1 MGCGGSSPVQDAY
14 ESPPTAAAKSAPSPA
29 APAAPA
35 AAAAPAADE
44 SPRGI
49 LWASGQYGKERRNS
63 DASVARG
70 GIKFGETPSNGISI
84 IQGVPVMKARL
95 VEASEEMDGPGGPGV
110 MSNGNP
116 RLVKLTLTAI
126 EAAPEAAE
134 PAAADDDDAAAA
146 APAPAPAAATAAAPP
161 ADEKPRPSEI
171 KRKDLTAGLLDELMG
186 EAVET
191 EAARNS
197 ETG

>member
-63 DASVARG
+63 DASVKRG
-70 GIKFGETPSNGISI
+70 GIKFGEGTNGSGISI

-134 PAAADDDDAAAA
+134 PAAAADDDA
-146 APAPAPAAATAAAPP
+146 APAPAPAAATETAPP

-191 EAARNS
+191 EAARSS

>member
-1 MGCGGSSPVQDAY
+1 MQDAY

-63 DASVARG
+63 DASVKRG
-70 GIKFGETPSNGISI
+70 GIKFGEGTNGSGISI

-134 PAAADDDDAAAA
+134 PAAAADDDAAA
-146 APAPAPAAATAAAPP
+146 APAPAPAAATAPP

>member
-14 ESPPTAAAKSAPSPA
+14 ESPPTAAQKAAPSPA

-63 DASVARG
+63 DASVKRG
-70 GIKFGETPSNGISI
+70 GIKFGEGTNGSGISI

-126 EAAPEAAE
+126 EAAPVAAE
-134 PAAADDDDAAAA
+134 PAAAADDDA
-146 APAPAPAAATAAAPP
+146 APAPAPAAETAPP

-191 EAARNS
+191 EAARSS

>member
-1 MGCGGSSPVQDAY
+1 MYKRQAR
-14 ESPPTAAAKSAPSPA
+14 T
-29 APAAPA
+29 
-35 AAAAPAADE
+35 
-44 SPRGI
+44 PRGI

-134 PAAADDDDAAAA
+134 PAAAADDDAA
-146 APAPAPAAATAAAPP
+146 APAPAPAADTAPP

>member
-63 DASVARG
+63 DASVKRG
-70 GIKFGETPSNGISI
+70 GIKFGEGTNGSGISI

-95 VEASEEMDGPGGPGV
+95 VEASEEMDGPGGPGI

-134 PAAADDDDAAAA
+134 PAAAADDDAAA
-146 APAPAPAAATAAAPP
+146 APAPAAETAPL

>member
-44 SPRGI
+44 SPRGN

-63 DASVARG
+63 DASVKRG
-70 GIKFGETPSNGISI
+70 GIKFGEGTNGSGISI

-134 PAAADDDDAAAA
+134 PAAADDDAAA
-146 APAPAPAAATAAAPP
+146 APAPAPAAETAPP

-191 EAARNS
+191 EAARSS

>member
-63 DASVARG
+63 DASVKRAA
-70 GIKFGETPSNGISI
+70 FGETPSNGIAI

-134 PAAADDDDAAAA
+134 PAAADDDA
-146 APAPAPAAATAAAPP
+146 APAPAPAAETAPP

-191 EAARNS
+191 EAARSS

>member
-14 ESPPTAAAKSAPSPA
+14 ESPPTAAQKAAPSPA
-29 APAAPA
+29 APTAPA

-63 DASVARG
+63 DASVKRG
-70 GIKFGETPSNGISI
+70 GIKFGEGTNGSGISI

-126 EAAPEAAE
+126 EAAPVAAE
-134 PAAADDDDAAAA
+134 PAAAADDDA
-146 APAPAPAAATAAAPP
+146 APAPAPAAETAPP

>member
-14 ESPPTAAAKSAPSPA
+14 ESPPTAATAKSAPS
-29 APAAPA
+29 PAAPA

-70 GIKFGETPSNGISI
+70 GIKFGEGTNGSGISI

-134 PAAADDDDAAAA
+134 PAAAADDDA
-146 APAPAPAAATAAAPP
+146 APAPAPAPAAETAPP

>member
-1 MGCGGSSPVQDAY
+1 MGCGGSAPVQDAY
-14 ESPPTAAAKSAPSPA
+14 ESPPTAATQKSAP
-29 APAAPA
+29 
-35 AAAAPAADE
+35 AAPAADE

-70 GIKFGETPSNGISI
+70 GIKFGEGTNGSGISI

-134 PAAADDDDAAAA
+134 PAAAAADDA
-146 APAPAPAAATAAAPP
+146 APAPAPAPAPATAAAPP

>member
-14 ESPPTAAAKSAPSPA
+14 ESPPTAAQKAAPSPA
-29 APAAPA
+29 APTAPA

-63 DASVARG
+63 DASVKRG
-70 GIKFGETPSNGISI
+70 GIKFGEGTNGSGISI

-126 EAAPEAAE
+126 EAAPVAAE
-134 PAAADDDDAAAA
+134 PAAAADDDA
-146 APAPAPAAATAAAPP
+146 APAPAPAAETAPP

-191 EAARNS
+191 EAARSS

>member
-1 MGCGGSSPVQDAY
+1 MGCGGSAPVQDAY
-14 ESPPTAAAKSAPSPA
+14 ESPPTAATQKSAPS
-29 APAAPA
+29 PAAPA

-63 DASVARG
+63 DASVKRG
-70 GIKFGETPSNGISI
+70 GIKFGEGTNGSGISI

-134 PAAADDDDAAAA
+134 PAAAADDDA
-146 APAPAPAAATAAAPP
+146 APAPAPAAATAPP

>member
-1 MGCGGSSPVQDAY
+1 M
-14 ESPPTAAAKSAPSPA
+14 
-29 APAAPA
+29 
-35 AAAAPAADE
+35 
-44 SPRGI
+44 
-49 LWASGQYGKERRNS
+49 
-63 DASVARG
+63 ARG
-70 GIKFGETPSNGISI
+70 GIKFGEGTNGSGISI

-134 PAAADDDDAAAA
+134 PAAAADDDA
-146 APAPAPAAATAAAPP
+146 APAPAPAAETAPP

-191 EAARNS
+191 EAARSS

>member
-1 MGCGGSSPVQDAY
+1 MGCGGSAPVQDAY
-14 ESPPTAAAKSAPSPA
+14 ESPPTAATQKSAPS
-29 APAAPA
+29 PAAPA

-70 GIKFGETPSNGISI
+70 GIKFGEGTNGSGISI

-134 PAAADDDDAAAA
+134 PAAAADDDA
-146 APAPAPAAATAAAPP
+146 APAPAPAAETAPP

-191 EAARNS
+191 EAARSS

>member
-1 MGCGGSSPVQDAY
+1 MGCGGSAPVQDAY
-14 ESPPTAAAKSAPSPA
+14 ESPPTAATQKSAPS
-29 APAAPA
+29 PAAPA

-63 DASVARG
+63 DASVKRG
-70 GIKFGETPSNGISI
+70 GIKFGEGTNGSGISI

-134 PAAADDDDAAAA
+134 PAAAADDDA
-146 APAPAPAAATAAAPP
+146 APAPAPAPAAETAPP

>member
-1 MGCGGSSPVQDAY
+1 MGCGGSAPVQDAY
-14 ESPPTAAAKSAPSPA
+14 ESPPTAATQKS

-70 GIKFGETPSNGISI
+70 GIKFGEGTNGSGISI

-134 PAAADDDDAAAA
+134 PAAAADDDA
-146 APAPAPAAATAAAPP
+146 APAPAPAPAAETAPP

-191 EAARNS
+191 EAARSS

>member
-35 AAAAPAADE
+35 AAAAPAANE

-134 PAAADDDDAAAA
+134 PAAVADAAAAAAAA
-146 APAPAPAAATAAAPP
+146 APAPAPAAATAPP

>member
-14 ESPPTAAAKSAPSPA
+14 ESPRPPPGVGAVAWGPARGRTAS
-29 APAAPA
+29 
-35 AAAAPAADE
+35 DE

-126 EAAPEAAE
+126 EAAPIAE
-134 PAAADDDDAAAA
+134 PAAADDVPPPRRACAAATGAARRPEAAAA
-146 APAPAPAAATAAAPP
+146 GDWLEGPH
-161 ADEKPRPSEI
+161 RQL
-171 KRKDLTAGLLDELMG
+171 RRVMG

>member
-1 MGCGGSSPVQDAY
+1 MGCGGSAPVQDAY
-14 ESPPTAAAKSAPSPA
+14 ESPPTAATQKSAPS
-29 APAAPA
+29 PAAPA

-134 PAAADDDDAAAA
+134 PAAAADDAAA
-146 APAPAPAAATAAAPP
+146 APAPAPAAETAPP

>member
-63 DASVARG
+63 DASVKRG
-70 GIKFGETPSNGISI
+70 GKKFGEGTNGSGISI

-126 EAAPEAAE
+126 EAAPVAAE
-134 PAAADDDDAAAA
+134 PAAAADDDA
-146 APAPAPAAATAAAPP
+146 APAPAPAAETAPP

-191 EAARNS
+191 EAARSS

>member
-1 MGCGGSSPVQDAY
+1 MGCGGSAPVQDAY
-14 ESPPTAAAKSAPSPA
+14 ESPPTAATQKSAPS
-29 APAAPA
+29 PAAPA

-70 GIKFGETPSNGISI
+70 GIKFGEGTNGSGISI

-134 PAAADDDDAAAA
+134 PAAAADDDA
-146 APAPAPAAATAAAPP
+146 APAPAPAPAAETAPP